1 MHIQTTTLQTQK
13 PITLTFTDKPI
24 TAWGGMSL
32 LAGYAAHIKLPE
44 ALNRHFSFDLTSPN
58 ATEPVDIILAFMSG
72 VLTGARRFAHIEAL
86 RHDEVIRE
94 LLGMKRFPSD
104 ITIMRFFKR
113 FGQKELYEMFE
124 PLRAWQIKQMTPP
137 GEYVLDLDS
146 SVFERYGK
154 QEGAVLGYNPKKH
167 RRPSH
172 HPLLATLDENRA
184 VVHSWLRSGNT
195 ASVTGAV
202 EFLREAMA
210 AMPGGAVVRTVRGDS
225 GFDSEK
231 VFVFLE
237 AGRLRYAI
245 SARFMRGVKREV
257 QAINDWRALDAEV
270 SVAETVFQAKSWS
283 RPRRLVVI
291 RQRDRPNDFV
301 RGKELF
307 DDKAYLYQGIFTD
320 MPDAPEEVWRFYR
333 KRAILETR
341 IRELKWDYGIDGFCM
356 KKFYAT
362 EAAFRVVCF
371 VYNLMQQFQKEIGI
385 QGKKT
390 LGVIRTMVLACGA
403 ELGRDGHKMVLRLSL
418 AGKRRERFRGYCD
431 KIFHWEKFNGVAV
444 ENG

>member
-1 MHIQTTTLQTQK
+1 MYIQTTTLQTEN
-13 PITLTFTDKPI
+13 PIVLTFTDKPI

-32 LAGYAAHIKLPE
+32 LAGYAARIKLPE
-44 ALNRHFSFDLTSPN
+44 ALDRHLSFDLSSPN

-86 RHDEVIRE
+86 RHDEVLRE

-113 FGQKELYEMFE
+113 FGQKELYEVFE
-124 PLRAWQIKQMTPP
+124 PLRAVQIEQMTPP
-137 GEYVLDLDS
+137 GDYTLDLDS

-154 QEGAVLGYNPKKH
+154 QEGALLGYNPKKH

-172 HPLLATLDENRA
+172 HPLLATLAENNA
-184 VVHSWLRSGNT
+184 VIHSWLRSGNT
-195 ASVTGAV
+195 ASVTGAID
-202 EFLREAMA
+202 FMSEAMSA
-210 AMPGGAVVRTVRGDS
+210 LPGGARVKIIRGDS

-231 VFVFLE
+231 VFTFLE
-237 AGRLRYAI
+237 GGKLRYAI
-245 SARFMRGVKREV
+245 SARFTRGVKREV
-257 QAINDWRALDAEV
+257 RTISEWRALDDDV
-270 SVAETVFQAKSWS
+270 SASEIMFQAKSWS

-341 IRELKWDYGIDGFCM
+341 IRELKWDYGLDGFCM

-371 VYNLMQQFQKEIGI
+371 AYNLMQQFQKAIGI

-418 AGKRRERFRGYCD
+418 AGRRREQFKEYSDR
-431 KIFHWEKFNGVAV
+431 IFHWEGFNCVAV